1 MKKQIG
7 AWVEPE
13 LAHAIERL
21 AAQGNRTVSREAAE
35 ALRRHVLLSEAPV
48 VRRVPDDSGQSI
60 APAHAGSDQEGEAHG
75 RP

>member
-35 ALRRHVLLSEAPV
+35 ALRRHVLLSEIPAL
-48 VRRVPDDSGQSI
+48 RDETRTLGQSSSSQ
-60 APAHAGSDQEGEAHG
+60 HAGNEKETTHD